1 MHTTTRT
8 HAHTFTRSTRSL
20 HRPACC
26 LQCVVESADARMDRR
41 AAQEQ
46 HSAEGQPQTVE
57 AGHNAARIAATLA
70 AASMPS
76 DTPDGHQEA
85 YSAFCERPVPPL
97 SALLQLLPPGPA
109 VQTHMTVAPLDRSGW
124 LHQFRD
130 GLQLQLPGGGL
141 SLAPVPGPW
150 QRAAPARKP
159 CPGVSQ
165 DAADNKI
172 LASDTITPSTFH
184 AMTTEGPGIDASSR
198 PNTSGRKYSTD
209 AQGWVDTIWSR
220 RWCAPLDHSTAAP
233 LPVPCS
239 PCRQLFVHAVSG
251 RCKGESGGVLSAKS
265 RQRCIAVASCIP
277 ARPSAPSSPRA
288 LRSTKCCQRLPS
300 PSLGLRVWARRDT
313 V

>member
-1 MHTTTRT
+1 M
-8 HAHTFTRSTRSL
+8 
-20 HRPACC
+20 
-26 LQCVVESADARMDRR
+26 
-41 AAQEQ
+41 
-46 HSAEGQPQTVE
+46 E
-57 AGHNAARIAATLA
+57 AGHNAARMAATLA
-70 AASMPS
+70 AASMPVN
-76 DTPDGHQEA
+76 TWDGHQEA
-85 YSAFCERPVPPL
+85 YSSFCERPVPPL
-97 SALLQLLPPGPA
+97 LQLLPGPA
-109 VQTHMTVAPLDRSGW
+109 VQTHMTVAPLGRSDW

-130 GLQLQLPGGGL
+130 GLQLPGCGL

-159 CPGVSQ
+159 CSGVSQ

-288 LRSTKCCQRLPS
+288 LRSTWTGFARKRGSRSGLSESALTRLNPR
-300 PSLGLRVWARRDT
+300 GTRRR
-313 V
+313 